1 MVGESSPHP
10 RTLVTAATATLD
22 APPLHDALPIW
33 ATFTNQ
39 AGGTVV
45 LANDSILRD
54 GGGVATN
61 GFVNRGTL
69 QRTTSSGTASITVAL
84 LNSGTVSVQTGTLAL
99 GGNGTSSG
107 TFGTGRKGAGEGKG
121 AEGRGAG

>member
-54 GGGVATN
+54 VGGVATN
-61 GFVNRGTL
+61 TFVNRGML
-69 QRTTSSGTASITVAL
+69 QRTTSSGTAGIAVAL
-84 LNSGTVSVQTGTLAL
+84 LNGGTVSGQMGTLAL
-99 GGNGTSSG
+99 GGSGTSSG
-107 TFGTGRKGAGEGKG
+107 TFGTSGDGA
-121 AEGRGAG
+121 